1 MVSIICFVSAFHAA
15 LKLARLDDSWCRHG
29 INVYSSP
36 SSCLAL
42 CKSLQILAST
52 LSAVKMAVVT

>member
-36 SSCLAL
+36 KLLSSVM
-42 CKSLQILAST
+42 QIITNLGVNT
-52 LSAVKMAVVT
+52 